1 MRYAHSPGHGHSRK
15 RLLKIGAIAAACYI
29 VVLAGIWL
37 IFGNLEK
44 GEDVP
49 EAVGS
54 LEGRFNA
61 DSVLLELNGKTYT
74 YRNRALINLLFIGI
88 DWADV
93 ETDVTTLRYS
103 GQSDFMMLMT
113 IDRKKKEI
121 HTVHIDRDTITPVR
135 VYGPFGDYA
144 GTKDMQ
150 ICLSYAYG
158 EDQKENC
165 ENAVWA
171 ASNFLKGVPIDY
183 YIVVDMSGISALNDA
198 LGGVTV
204 TLEDDFSHKDPEMVK
219 GAQITLKGKQA
230 EYYVRGRMGIGD
242 GTNSSRMVRQRTFM
256 NQAAQM
262 LVDGMKKDLDFIG
275 DLFDQMEGHIETNID
290 RGWIINKAYESAD
303 YERREMMTIAGTHE
317 IGEDGFME
325 FHADEDALVN
335 MLTDIYFEG

>member
-1 MRYAHSPGHGHSRK
+1 MRVSHSSGHTHSRK
-15 RLLKIGAIAAACYI
+15 HLLKIGAIAAACYI

-49 EAVGS
+49 EPVGS
-54 LEGRFNA
+54 LDGRF
-61 DSVLLELNGKTYT
+61 DYDDIRLERDGKTYT
-74 YRNRALINLLFIGI
+74 YRKRALINLLFIGI

-93 ETDVTTLRYS
+93 ETDTTTLRYS
-103 GQSDFMMLMT
+103 GQSDFMLLMT
-113 IDRKKKEI
+113 IDKKNKSI
-121 HTVHIDRDTITPVR
+121 HTLHIDRDTITPVR
-135 VYGPFGDYA
+135 VYGPFGDFA

-158 EDQKENC
+158 EDQRANC

-171 ASNFLKGVPIDY
+171 ASNLLKGVPIDY
-183 YIVVDMSGISALNDA
+183 YIVVDMEGISVLNDA

-204 TLEDDFSHKDPEMVK
+204 TLEDDFSHSDPEMTK
-219 GAQITLKGKQA
+219 GSVITLKGKQA
-230 EYYVRGRMGIGD
+230 ELYVRGRMGIGE

-256 NQAAQM
+256 KQAMQM

-275 DLFDQMEGHIETNID
+275 KLYDEMDEHAETNID

-303 YERREMMTIAGTHE
+303 YEREEMLTIAGTHE

-325 FHADEDALVN
+325 FHPDEDALLD
-335 MLTDIYFEG
+335 MLTTYYFE